1 MGAEQALPCG
11 VPVTQSTT
19 AGFEHSAVASRM
31 GFETVR
37 KLWWIMTPRERRGA
51 AFLLVFMIIGM
62 LLETVSVGLVV
73 PAISLM
79 TQPEKLQ
86 QFPPLQRLGEVD
98 ERAFVVAAMALIV
111 AAYLLKTVFLGFLVW
126 AQARFAFAMQAAISR
141 RLFWVY
147 LHQPYTFHLQRN
159 SAQLLRNLTTDVSLF
174 TYNAVSPGLLLL
186 TETLV
191 VLGVAVLLLLVEP
204 LGALVVVGGFGV
216 AAWLFHIV
224 TRARLAHWGVARQ
237 HHEGLRVQHLQQGLG
252 GVKEIA
258 VLGREA
264 EFVREY
270 HVHNVQSAHASRL
283 YATLQQLPRLW
294 LELLAVSGLGALAGI
309 MIAQGRGLENV
320 LPTLG
325 LFAAAAFRLMPSI
338 NRIIGS
344 VQALRYGLP
353 VIDTLYSELQ
363 AAPLAPARQATA
375 TVPFARLLELD
386 KVTFKYA
393 GASAPALD
401 GLTLQIFRGESI
413 GIVGASGAGK
423 STLIDVLLGL
433 LAPDSGEVRVDGKD
447 VWLNIKNWQRQIGYV
462 PQSIFLTDDT
472 LRRNVAFGLQ
482 SEDID
487 DEAVWRSI
495 RAAQLDRL
503 VGTLA
508 DGLDTMLG
516 ERGVR
521 LSGGERQR
529 IGIARALYHDP
540 EVLVLD
546 EATSSLDNDT
556 EADVMAAVSALHG
569 AKTIVIVAHRLTTV
583 KDCNRIY
590 RLERGKVV
598 EEGTPRS
605 VLFQLP
611 AQS

>member
-1 MGAEQALPCG
+1 
-11 VPVTQSTT
+11 
-19 AGFEHSAVASRM
+19 M

-37 KLWWIMTPRERRGA
+37 KLWWVMTARQRRGA
-51 AFLLVFMIIGM
+51 AVLLVLMVIGM
-62 LLETVSVGLVV
+62 FLETLSVGLVV

-79 TQPEKLQ
+79 TQPDEMQ
-86 QFPPLQRLGEVD
+86 RFAPLLRFGELD
-98 ERAFVVAAMALIV
+98 QGAFVIGAMALIV
-111 AAYLLKTVFLGFLVW
+111 AAYLFKTAYLGFLVW
-126 AQARFAFAMQAAISR
+126 AQARFAFAMQAEISR
-141 RLFWVY
+141 RLFSVY

-159 SAQLLRNLTTDVSLF
+159 SALLLRNLTTDVSLF

-191 VLGVAVLLLLVEP
+191 VLGLSVLLLLVEP
-204 LGALVVVGGFGV
+204 LGALVVVGVFGV
-216 AAWLFHIV
+216 AAWLFHAL

-237 HHEGLRVQHLQQGLG
+237 YHEGLRVQHLQQGLG

-270 HVHNVQSAHASRL
+270 HVHNVESARASRL
-283 YATLQQLPRLW
+283 YTTLQQLPRLW
-294 LELLAVSGLGALAGI
+294 LELLAVAGLGALAGI
-309 MIAQGRGLENV
+309 MIAQGRALETV

-338 NRIIGS
+338 NRIISS

-353 VIDTLYSELQ
+353 VIDTLYAELQ
-363 AAPLAPARQATA
+363 AAPPAPARQATA
-375 TVPFARLLELD
+375 TVPFARVLELD
-386 KVTFKYA
+386 KVTFKYPE
-393 GASAPALD
+393 ASAPALD
-401 GLTLQIFRGESI
+401 ALTLQIFRGESI

-447 VWLNIKNWQRQIGYV
+447 VWLNIRNWQRQIGYV

-472 LRRNVAFGLQ
+472 LRRNVAFGLTNK
-482 SEDID
+482 DID

-495 RAAQLDRL
+495 RAAQLDPL
-503 VGTLA
+503 VATLT

-540 EVLVLD
+540 GVLVLD

-556 EADVMAAVSALHG
+556 ESGVMAAVSALHG

-590 RLERGKVV
+590 RLERGKIV
-598 EEGTPRS
+598 EEGSPRS
-605 VLFQLP
+605 VLFQRP